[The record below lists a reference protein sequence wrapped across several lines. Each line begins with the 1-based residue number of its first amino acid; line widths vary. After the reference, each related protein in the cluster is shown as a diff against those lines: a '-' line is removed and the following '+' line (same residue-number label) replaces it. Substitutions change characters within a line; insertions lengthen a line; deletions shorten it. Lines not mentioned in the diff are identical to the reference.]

1 LGSLSITR
9 LVALQQRVPHWRRSG
24 VYSHIKMS
32 KNGVSVN
39 KVRAFKSATSISR
52 FGPPSTRKKSTVYC
66 VDETG
71 ASRTM
76 SQPEI
81 EEEGDPNLFTAK
93 RMLLVVWMCVGLLP
107 LLLQAR
113 SYLKF
118 VTPHKLSESLCVDAT
133 AEKHQADMETLCPV
147 EGLVIAGAWW
157 NVGMTHYYEVE
168 QGRVCHFV
176 VPQYNIH
183 GAYILGTKLV
193 PPSDTTPASCSGNC
207 YDLEYYFYHGSIGY
221 YAFYEEA
228 IGTYCANDNTGYVSV
243 QGLGTYD
250 SNGADLANNI
260 GDTTYRRSYWY
271 GLFGSVWILYRST
284 MLRRSYISCKRYGR
298 RCDNLHEPMRF
309 KDAVVYVQESMR
321 LSAHGARNY
330 HRAMLLY
337 LLVEGLMSDLFMLIA
352 QDGFFAKVQYISL
365 GYNLSGVLSMLFEMV
380 ETMNWMGEKLR
391 CVIKRLL
398 FNYETALLG
407 ELACA
412 AAMQYYLTS
421 LNQSSL
427 KDSKPVADA
436 VSYYVW
442 SLVGHG
448 IIVLG
453 IVFVI
458 TSIRALGAFITVRW
472 NFGSFS
478 MLLAPCCVDTA
489 LGPKSKMILLSGYVW
504 EDGRLCCKADTLKA
518 FGIMKMTEED
528 GAHFLVLHKLH
539 WVAIP
544 RRDLIVVGEVNG
556 HVVTPCSERPCT
568 GIVSMFGKT
577 LGGSTA
583 SSPTRLKQRMSID
596 PS

>member
-1 LGSLSITR
+1 MSQKAGSS
-9 LVALQQRVPHWRRSG
+9 A
-24 VYSHIKMS
+24 M
-32 KNGVSVN
+32 N
-39 KVRAFKSATSISR
+39 KVRAFKSATSVSR
-52 FGPPSTRKKSTVYC
+52 YITSSSRKKSTVYC
-66 VDETG
+66 VGEESG
-71 ASRTM
+71 GPARTVN
-76 SQPEI
+76 QQAL
-81 EEEGDPNLFTAK
+81 EEEEDLKFFNAK
-93 RMLLVVWMCVGLLP
+93 RMLVAVWMCVGLLP

-118 VTPHKLSESLCVDAT
+118 VTPHKISQDLVVPAT
-133 AEKHQADMETLCPV
+133 AAEHTADMETLCPM

-157 NVGMTHYYEVE
+157 NVGITHYYEEE

-183 GAYILGTKLV
+183 GAYVLGTELTS
-193 PPSDTTPASCSGNC
+193 PSDTSPASCAENS
-207 YDLEYYFYHGSIGY
+207 YYLEYYFYHGSIGY

-228 IGTYCANDNTGYVSV
+228 IGTFCANDNIGYVLV
-243 QGLGTYD
+243 RGLGTYD
-250 SNGADLANNI
+250 SNGANLSNDM

-271 GLFGSVWILYRST
+271 GLFGSVWIVYRST

-298 RCDNLHEPMRF
+298 RCDHLQEPMRF

-330 HRAMLLY
+330 HRAILLY

-391 CVIKRLL
+391 CFIKRLL

-412 AAMQYYLTS
+412 GAMQYYLTG
-421 LNQSSL
+421 LNKSSL
-427 KDSKPVADA
+427 KESKPVAEA

-458 TSIRALGAFITVRW
+458 TSIRSLGAIISVRW
-472 NFGSFS
+472 MFGSFS
-478 MLLAPCCVDTA
+478 PFLSPCCVDTA
-489 LGPKSKMILLSGYVW
+489 LGPLSKMILLGGYVW
-504 EDGRLCCKADTLKA
+504 EDGKLCYSADTLKS
-518 FGIMKMTEED
+518 FGMMKVTEED
-528 GAHFLVLHKLH
+528 
-539 WVAIP
+539 
-544 RRDLIVVGEVNG
+544 VNG
-556 HVVTPCSERPCT
+556 LVAQ
-568 GIVSMFGKT
+568 
-577 LGGSTA
+577 GS
-583 SSPTRLKQRMSID
+583 
-596 PS
+596 

>member
-1 LGSLSITR
+1 MSNKSGGSS
-9 LVALQQRVPHWRRSG
+9 
-24 VYSHIKMS
+24 
-32 KNGVSVN
+32 N
-39 KVRAFKSATSISR
+39 KVRAFKSAMSISR
-52 FGPPSTRKKSTVYC
+52 FAPASSRNKSVVYC
-66 VDETG
+66 MDGGEGEGTPAAIKERDEDENL
-71 ASRTM
+71 R
-76 SQPEI
+76 
-81 EEEGDPNLFTAK
+81 LFTAQ
-93 RMLLVVWMCVGLLP
+93 RMLIGVWMCVGVLP

-118 VTPHKLSESLCVDAT
+118 VTPHKISQDVVVPASAQEHT
-133 AEKHQADMETLCPV
+133 ADMETLCPM

-157 NVGMTHYYEVE
+157 NVGITHYYEVE

-183 GAYILGTKLV
+183 GAYILGTELV
-193 PPSDTTPASCSGNC
+193 PPSDTSPASCSENS

-228 IGTYCANDNTGYVSV
+228 VGTFCANDNIGYVLV

-250 SNGADLANNI
+250 SNGPNLSNDF

-271 GLFGSVWILYRST
+271 GLFGSIWIFYRST

-298 RCDNLHEPMRF
+298 RCDSLHEPMRF
-309 KDAVVYVQESMR
+309 KHAVVYVQESMR

-330 HRAMLLY
+330 HRAILLY

-352 QDGFFAKVQYISL
+352 QDGIFAKVQYISL

-380 ETMNWMGEKLR
+380 ETMNWMGDTLR
-391 CVIKRLL
+391 CFIKRLL

-412 AAMQYYLTS
+412 AAMQYYLTG

-427 KDSKPVADA
+427 KGSKPVAEA
-436 VSYYVW
+436 VSYYIW

-458 TSIRALGAFITVRW
+458 TSIRSIGAIISVRW
-472 NFGSFS
+472 NFGSFR
-478 MLLAPCCVDTA
+478 LLISPCCVDTT
-489 LGPKSKMILLSGYVW
+489 LGPLCKMILLSGYVW
-504 EDGRLCCKADTLKA
+504 EDGRLCYKAETLKS
-518 FGIMKMTEED
+518 FGILKMAEED
-528 GAHFLVLHKLH
+528 GTHFLVLHKLH
-539 WVAIP
+539 WAAIP

-556 HVVTPCSERPCT
+556 HSVSRCSERPCT
-568 GIVSMFGKT
+568 GIVSMFGLT
-577 LGGSTA
+577 LGGVA
-583 SSPTRLKQRMSID
+583 MNPPTRVALQQRISGE